1 MLLQTF
7 VQEYGL
13 EVDEQHKSDLED
25 IMSDAS
31 AATEKKSVLDS
42 IESMC
47 DGFKVNCS
55 KDKWGNTSYKIVM
68 NNITELKG
76 ISTQL
81 IIFYFFTNKG
91 FTNTE
96 SLCYNLIVMVP

>member
-1 MLLQTF
+1 
-7 VQEYGL
+7 
-13 EVDEQHKSDLED
+13 
-25 IMSDAS
+25 
-31 AATEKKSVLDS
+31 
-42 IESMC
+42 
-47 DGFKVNCS
+47 
-55 KDKWGNTSYKIVM
+55 M

-91 FTNTE
+91 FTKTE